1 MLYREISITSTVP
14 KKGRLDIRKFEAQE
28 ILDPDFK
35 EGKVY
40 RILSSNRDFNQIRF
54 VISKNCIIND
64 GTEIYQCTNIVYE
77 KNPKFPIL
85 YAKHVGDFKL
95 IA

>member
-40 RILSSNRDFNQIRF
+40 RLLSSNRDLTQMLFLKTASSTMEQK
-54 VISKNCIIND
+54 SINAL
-64 GTEIYQCTNIVYE
+64 TLFTKRIQSFQSCMQSTLVT
-77 KNPKFPIL
+77 L
-85 YAKHVGDFKL
+85 S
-95 IA
+95 